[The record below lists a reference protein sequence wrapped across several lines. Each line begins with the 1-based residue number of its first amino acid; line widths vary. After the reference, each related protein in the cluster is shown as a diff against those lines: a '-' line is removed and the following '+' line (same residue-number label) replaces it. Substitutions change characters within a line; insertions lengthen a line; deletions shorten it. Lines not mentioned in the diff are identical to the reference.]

1 MRKKFTNHGA
11 RKTTVSILKKANI
24 VRSDIAKVTGHRSI
38 NFLNAYDEADEEE
51 RRRLALAIFKWNYE
65 EKQILAVSDITTTV
79 ASLDFRWQSRKK
91 TNCLLH
97 FRVLNLKDFFMNP
110 AMTGSQE
117 QTMMNSL
124 CTKGKSVSKY
134 CYISKTPRRSST
146 HTPPP
151 PPPPFV
157 PRRTSDHQSM
167 VCPRVGG
174 GGGGVDNPRELD
186 SVKRTWVGNLT
197 SWTSPG

>member
-151 PPPPFV
+151 PPLPLYHGVRPTTYQWFA
-157 PRRTSDHQSM
+157 PEW
-167 VCPRVGG
+167 GG
-174 GGGGVDNPRELD
+174 GGWGLDNPRELD

>member
-157 PRRTSDHQSM
+157 PRRTSDHLSM

-174 GGGGVDNPRELD
+174 GGGGGW
-186 SVKRTWVGNLT
+186 TTHGN
-197 SWTSPG
+197 